1 MANNAQNVN
10 VGKPNTSGAI
20 YVAPYGTSAP
30 KSAAAE
36 LDEAFKTLGYISEDG
51 LTNNNSPES
60 DEIKA
65 WGGDTV
71 YTTQTGKEDTF
82 EFTMIESTNVDV
94 LKTVYGDDNVVGDL
108 ENGITIKANSDELTE
123 HCFVIDTIMRG
134 STLKRLVIPAGKVSE
149 IGEITYKDDEA
160 LGYDVT
166 VTAVP
171 DSEGNTHYE
180 YIQSTAESSDEDNPE
195 STSVKTASAKATSTK
210 ASK

>member
-10 VGKPNTSGAI
+10 VGKPNTAGAI
-20 YVAPYGTSAP
+20 YVAPYGATAP
-30 KSAAAE
+30 KSAAE
-36 LDEAFKTLGYISEDG
+36 GLDDAFKTLGYISEDG

-94 LKTVYGDDNVVGDL
+94 LKTVYGDDNVDGDL
-108 ENGITIKANSDELTE
+108 KNGITIKANSDELTE

-180 YIQSTAESSDEDNPE
+180 YIQSTDESDEDEPE
-195 STSVKTASAKATSTK
+195 SVSVKATSAKA
-210 ASK
+210 SK

>member
-10 VGKPNTSGAI
+10 VGKPNTAGAI
-20 YVAPYGTSAP
+20 YVAPFGTTAPTSA
-30 KSAAAE
+30 AE
-36 LDEAFKTLGYISEDG
+36 ALSDDFATLGYISEDG

-94 LKTVYGDDNVVGDL
+94 LKTVYGDDNVTGDL
-108 ENGITIKANSDELTE
+108 DSGIVITANSDELTE

-149 IGEITYKDDEA
+149 TGEVTYKDDEA
-160 LGYDVT
+160 IGYDVT

-171 DSEGNTHYE
+171 DEAGNTHYE
-180 YIQSTAESSDEDNPE
+180 YIQD
-195 STSVKTASAKATSTK
+195 ASAISPTSTK
-210 ASK
+210 ATSSKKAD